1 MDATS
6 ALEQLISEA
15 LDEGAVTEVMRPAA
29 VLPEQAARSI
39 NVELT
44 LADVRAGGVWQATT
58 SEWNRFDRPFDGPD
72 GTPGTSRLLGTMQI
86 AHGTPTRYQI
96 TIYRA
101 TVTRY
106 GTEQGFTVESLCDD
120 ALRHGDLDLSVC
132 PRADLRPP
140 PKPFRF

>member
-1 MDATS
+1 MDATQ
-6 ALEQLISEA
+6 ALEQLLSEA
-15 LDEGAVTEVMRPAA
+15 LDEGAVSEVIRPAA
-29 VLPEQAARSI
+29 VLPEQAARTI
-39 NVELT
+39 GTELA
-44 LADVRAGGVWQATT
+44 LADVRAGGVWQAST

-72 GTPGTSRLLGTMQI
+72 GTAGSSRLLGTLQI

-106 GTEQGFTVESLCDD
+106 GREQGFTVESLCDD
-120 ALRHGDLDLSVC
+120 ALRHGDLVLAAC

-140 PKPFRF
+140 PRPFRF